1 MNLTRRPDTT
11 EIEMG
16 LLGGLMKNNAGL
28 LDIDLRPD
36 ELRPGHDRIFSR
48 FQELYREKGHFSP
61 LDFTDWQMNETMVQ
75 GMNAHEHVKQC
86 YHFNTTSTAD
96 QLREYVEL
104 IRETHRK
111 IDLLEMA
118 EMIQADAWERPYHE
132 LAAELAAKLEEI
144 APASDFLTG
153 EELRAAVLKSLEM
166 PRRRFPVGIPEL
178 DTAMGGGLYEGY
190 TYGFCGAEKMGK
202 TTLAHT
208 LSYNLD
214 KAGTK
219 HLYIALEMDSVQ
231 IEQRNIA
238 RDLGIN
244 SLEFLKPNHG
254 YARAVA
260 NLPPRKNIVLKDA
273 PGANLQ
279 DIINYS
285 AKAKLKYKIEGFI
298 VDYWQLVT
306 GKIKGETEESHL
318 RNVAQTLAAFSRKNK
333 LWCILL
339 AQQNQD
345 GKLFGGNGLRKACD
359 QLYMIEP
366 IEGNEAWRWLRL
378 DASRYTFRTNIGSEK
393 EPGLILDVKVGPHF
407 RGA

>member
-1 MNLTRRPDTT
+1 MNLTKRPDTT

-36 ELRPGHDRIFSR
+36 ELREGHDRIFTR
-48 FQELYREKGHFSP
+48 FQELYREKGSFSP

-75 GMNAHEHVKQC
+75 GMNAHEHVRQC
-86 YHFNTTSTAD
+86 YLFNTTSSTD
-96 QLREYVEL
+96 QLRDYVEM

-111 IDLLEMA
+111 VRLLEMA
-118 EMIQADAWERPYHE
+118 ETIIADAWERPYHD
-132 LAAELAAKLEEI
+132 LAAELAAKLEEV

-153 EELRAAVLKSLEM
+153 EELCAAVLKSLEM

-178 DTAMGGGLYEGY
+178 DTAMGGGLYEGFI
-190 TYGFCGAEKMGK
+190 YGFCGAEKMGK

-244 SLEFLKPNHG
+244 SLEFLKPNHP
-254 YARAVA
+254 YASAAA
-260 NLPPRKNIVLKDA
+260 NIPLSKNMVLKDA
-273 PGANLQ
+273 LMGGMKAVHAKQNRQLASIMLAPFMGRVGANADLQ
-279 DIINYS
+279 AMLD
-285 AKAKLKYKIEGFI
+285 KLRP
-298 VDYWQLVT
+298 LR
-306 GKIKGETEESHL
+306 ES
-318 RNVAQTLAAFSRKNK
+318 T
-333 LWCILL
+333 
-339 AQQNQD
+339 
-345 GKLFGGNGLRKACD
+345 
-359 QLYMIEP
+359 
-366 IEGNEAWRWLRL
+366 EAWIRHFGDGTPIVLSSENMDFHNSL
-378 DASRYTFRTNIGSEK
+378 QVMSASQHVVCKQPDFALAKRFMVEN
-393 EPGLILDVKVGPHF
+393 PHH
-407 RGA
+407 RGFYFAVN